1 MNESSINASLLFHP
15 CLLPLNSNMC
25 KFILENKQKES
36 QCEMEFYKQ
45 RRKQS
50 PMVIGS
56 FNHVLNHGKE
66 ALTCE
71 LKLMCLII
79 ACSKEGTDKKF
90 MLA

>member
-1 MNESSINASLLFHP
+1 
-15 CLLPLNSNMC
+15 
-25 KFILENKQKES
+25 
-36 QCEMEFYKQ
+36 MEYYKQ

-71 LKLMCLII
+71 LKLTCLMI